1 MDWVIEGNGLGGTQ
15 DWAVRTT
22 FTSFLVPAPS
32 SQGSQLLQSRTYG
45 MHRCLQI
52 QELLSI
58 VFEYVHVP
66 RKALEDDPL
75 SASSLARLARTCKA
89 FQDPALDI
97 LWHSQDSLAPLLKCL
112 PRDAWAWKEGK
123 FVSNSSNNQKLQS

>member
-1 MDWVIEGNGLGGTQ
+1 MRAASYVCELRPALN
-15 DWAVRTT
+15 
-22 FTSFLVPAPS
+22 VP
-32 SQGSQLLQSRTYG
+32 
-45 MHRCLQI
+45 I

-75 SASSLARLARTCKA
+75 SASSLTRLARTCKA

>member
-1 MDWVIEGNGLGGTQ
+1 
-15 DWAVRTT
+15 
-22 FTSFLVPAPS
+22 
-32 SQGSQLLQSRTYG
+32 

-52 QELLSI
+52 QEPLSI
-58 VFEYVHVP
+58 VFEYVHIP

-97 LWHSQDSLAPLLKCL
+97 LWHSQYSLVPLLKCL

-123 FVSNSSNNQKLQS
+123 FVSNISNNQGLQS